1 MSEPVDVVLIGG
13 GIMSATLGALLK
25 VLEPTWTVRIYERL
39 GAVAQE
45 SSNPWNN
52 AGTGH
57 AALCELN
64 YTPEKAD
71 GSIDIT
77 KAVKINEQFEVSRE
91 FWHHLLTTGAL
102 PQPASFISRTPHMT
116 FVRGAANVDYLRRRY
131 ETLRQHPLF
140 SELEFTDDPAV
151 IAEWAP
157 LLVEEREGDEPVA
170 ATRATSGTDVD
181 FGALTQ
187 QLVDYLV
194 AQGTQLYL
202 EHEVKNLRKTKDG
215 RWRLTVKDRSWNA
228 PKRRSTVEARFV
240 FVGAGG
246 GALPLLQAAGIPEA
260 KGYGGFPISGEFLRT
275 DSPELVAQHQAK
287 VYGKADVGAPPMS
300 VPHLDTRVVDGK
312 TYLMFGPYAG
322 FSPKYLKKGKYLG
335 LITSLRA
342 NNVTSMLGAGL
353 KNLDLTQY
361 LVGQLMA
368 APETKFQALQQF
380 MPTAHPKDWEKL
392 TAGQR
397 VQVIKRDA
405 DGKGVLQFGTEIV
418 TGAEGSI
425 AGLLGA
431 SPGAST
437 AASAMVD
444 LLEKCFPFRFTKW
457 RPELASVMPSLD
469 GVPADASTIDATPV
483 PESPAYLHADGVL
496 DAAVY
501 ESQADSRL

>member
-1 MSEPVDVVLIGG
+1 
-13 GIMSATLGALLK
+13 MSATLGALLK
-25 VLEPTWTVRIYERL
+25 VLEPSWTVRIYERL
-39 GAVAQE
+39 DAVAQE

-116 FVRGAANVDYLRRRY
+116 FVRGAENVDYLRRRF

-140 SELEFTDDPAV
+140 SELEFSDDPAV

-157 LLVEEREGDEPVA
+157 LLVAERDGDEPVA

-194 AQGTQLYL
+194 SQGTQLFL
-202 EHEVKNLRKTKDG
+202 EHEVKNLKKTKDG

-246 GALPLLQAAGIPEA
+246 
-260 KGYGGFPISGEFLRT
+260 
-275 DSPELVAQHQAK
+275 
-287 VYGKADVGAPPMS
+287 
-300 VPHLDTRVVDGK
+300 
-312 TYLMFGPYAG
+312 
-322 FSPKYLKKGKYLG
+322 
-335 LITSLRA
+335 
-342 NNVTSMLGAGL
+342 
-353 KNLDLTQY
+353 
-361 LVGQLMA
+361 
-368 APETKFQALQQF
+368 
-380 MPTAHPKDWEKL
+380 
-392 TAGQR
+392 
-397 VQVIKRDA
+397 
-405 DGKGVLQFGTEIV
+405 
-418 TGAEGSI
+418 
-425 AGLLGA
+425 
-431 SPGAST
+431 
-437 AASAMVD
+437 
-444 LLEKCFPFRFTKW
+444 
-457 RPELASVMPSLD
+457 RPSS
-469 GVPADASTIDATPV
+469 S
-483 PESPAYLHADGVL
+483 
-496 DAAVY
+496 
-501 ESQADSRL
+501 